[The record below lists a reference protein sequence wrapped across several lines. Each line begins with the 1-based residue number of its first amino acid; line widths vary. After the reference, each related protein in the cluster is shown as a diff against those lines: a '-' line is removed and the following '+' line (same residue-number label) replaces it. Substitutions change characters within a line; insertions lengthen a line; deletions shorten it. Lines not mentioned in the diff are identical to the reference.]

1 MDSCRP
7 AACLDN
13 PCCNPAIPCY
23 HVAVELQYSWSGK
36 MGNEIS
42 QFDIPD
48 RQLPAG
54 SAQAGSWSDIGEAKI
69 TRTIFGR
76 TKVRVIRKQDKIL
89 RAWVLGALAM
99 TVIAVA
105 AWQGWV
111 ALQHSKMFA
120 VLPPLSERISVSPPV
135 YQPETTAPAAPRS
148 PGKGRPESVIQ
159 AEIDSMLSNPNAR
172 PPRPTSANTAEP
184 MDATPASA
192 QPLIAGKPQAAP
204 LATNNGASTTQ
215 TTVTQSHSKPPAPA
229 HTAVPAV
236 ATHPSAQPAS
246 PAVSTP
252 AATHPAA
259 SKPAPVAAPAEP
271 SSKKDAPASSAANNQ
286 PADPANAQTQVNAR
300 GTAIIFVEPKDS
312 AKP

>member
-1 MDSCRP
+1 MR
-7 AACLDN
+7 
-13 PCCNPAIPCY
+13 
-23 HVAVELQYSWSGK
+23 H
-36 MGNEIS
+36 EIS

-54 SAQAGSWSDIGEAKI
+54 SAQAGSRSDIGEAKI

-76 TKVRVIRKQDKIL
+76 ARVRVIRKQDKIL
-89 RAWVLGALAM
+89 RAWLLGTLAV

-135 YQPETTAPAAPRS
+135 YQPATIAPAAPRS

-159 AEIDSMLSNPNAR
+159 TEIDSLVSNPNGR
-172 PPRPTSANTAEP
+172 PPRPLPLNNTQP
-184 MDATPASA
+184 MDATPVTA
-192 QPLIAGKPQAAP
+192 QPLVASKPLQVKPQP
-204 LATNNGASTTQ
+204 SPPIATNNGASAKQ
-215 TTVTQSHSKPPAPA
+215 TTVTQSHSKPSAPVQ
-229 HTAVPAV
+229 TAVPAV
-236 ATHPSAQPAS
+236 AIHPSTQPAS

-271 SSKKDAPASSAANNQ
+271 SSKKDTSAPVSAANNQ
-286 PADPANAQTQVNAR
+286 LADPANAQTQVNAR
-300 GTAIIFVEPKDS
+300 GTAIIFVEPQVS

>member
-1 MDSCRP
+1 
-7 AACLDN
+7 
-13 PCCNPAIPCY
+13 
-23 HVAVELQYSWSGK
+23 

-89 RAWVLGALAM
+89 RAWLLGALAM

-159 AEIDSMLSNPNAR
+159 TEIDSMLSNPKGR
-172 PPRPTSANTAEP
+172 PPRPLPLNATQP
-184 MDATPASA
+184 MDATPVTA
-192 QPLIAGKPQAAP
+192 QPLIASKPQQVKPQAAP

-215 TTVTQSHSKPPAPA
+215 TTVTQSHPKTPAPA
-229 HTAVPAV
+229 QTAAPAV
-236 ATHPSAQPAS
+236 ATHPSTQPAS

-286 PADPANAQTQVNAR
+286 TPDPAATPNSGQCTGNGDNIR
-300 GTAIIFVEPKDS
+300 GTAGQRETLGQRKSRSRAGYQLLS
-312 AKP
+312 AA

>member
-1 MDSCRP
+1 
-7 AACLDN
+7 
-13 PCCNPAIPCY
+13 
-23 HVAVELQYSWSGK
+23 

-89 RAWVLGALAM
+89 RAWLLGALAM

-135 YQPETTAPAAPRS
+135 YQPETTASAAPRS

-159 AEIDSMLSNPNAR
+159 TEIDSMLSNPNGR
-172 PPRPTSANTAEP
+172 PPRPLPLHATQP
-184 MDATPASA
+184 MDATPVTA
-192 QPLIAGKPQAAP
+192 QPLIASKPQQVKPQTLPP

-215 TTVTQSHSKPPAPA
+215 TTVTQSHPKAPAPA
-229 HTAVPAV
+229 QTAAPAV
-236 ATHPSAQPAS
+236 ATHPSTQPAS

-286 PADPANAQTQVNAR
+286 TPDPANAQTQVNAR
-300 GTAIIFVEPKDS
+300 GTAIIFVEPQGS

>member
-1 MDSCRP
+1 
-7 AACLDN
+7 
-13 PCCNPAIPCY
+13 
-23 HVAVELQYSWSGK
+23 

-89 RAWVLGALAM
+89 RAWLLGALAM

-135 YQPETTAPAAPRS
+135 YQPETTAPAAVRS
-148 PGKGRPESVIQ
+148 SGKGRPESVIQ
-159 AEIDSMLSNPNAR
+159 TEIDSLLSNPNAR
-172 PPRPTSANTAEP
+172 PPRPTSSNAAPMTAKP
-184 MDATPASA
+184 VTA

-204 LATNNGASTTQ
+204 LATNTGASTKQTGTTNQ
-215 TTVTQSHSKPPAPA
+215 TTVTQSHPKPSDPVQ
-229 HTAVPAV
+229 TAVPAV
-236 ATHPSAQPAS
+236 ATTSATHPAS

-252 AATHPAA
+252 TATHPAA

-271 SSKKDAPASSAANNQ
+271 SSKKDTSAPASAGNNQ
-286 PADPANAQTQVNAR
+286 PADPATAQTQANAR
-300 GTAIIFVEPKDS
+300 GTAIIFVEPQDS

>member
-1 MDSCRP
+1 
-7 AACLDN
+7 
-13 PCCNPAIPCY
+13 
-23 HVAVELQYSWSGK
+23 

-42 QFDIPD
+42 QFDIPG

-54 SAQAGSWSDIGEAKI
+54 SAQASNWSDIGEAKI

-76 TKVRVIRKQDKIL
+76 TKVRVVRKQDKIL
-89 RAWVLGALAM
+89 RAWLLGALAV
-99 TVIAVA
+99 TVIAIA

-111 ALQHSKMFA
+111 ALQHSKLFE

-135 YQPETTAPAAPRS
+135 YQSETTAPAAPRS
-148 PGKGRPESVIQ
+148 SGKGRPESVIQ

-172 PPRPTSANTAEP
+172 PPRPTSANAAEP
-184 MDATPASA
+184 MTAKQVTA

-204 LATNNGASTTQ
+204 LATNTGASTKQTGTTNQ
-215 TTVTQSHSKPPAPA
+215 TTVTQSHPKPSAPIQP
-229 HTAVPAV
+229 AVPAV
-236 ATHPSAQPAS
+236 ATTSATQPAS

-271 SSKKDAPASSAANNQ
+271 SSKKDTSAPASAGNNQ
-286 PADPANAQTQVNAR
+286 PADPATAKTQVNAR
-300 GTAIIFVEPKDS
+300 GTAIIFVEPQDS
-312 AKP
+312 TKP